1 MSGSCAPISY
11 ARSASGRILTCA
23 ASSCSVTRLRMR
35 AASST
40 SPIGRGGAFAGAGAG
55 AGRGASV
62 DGTPFD
68 TYAEAY
74 LWAESHYKYAD
85 PPTQSIYDCV
95 QICDDLFPGPN
106 GTLACP
112 RSALELE
119 LIQDIF
125 WRERAA
131 ASSARRFS
139 PR

>member
-1 MSGSCAPISY
+1 MSRERDG
-11 ARSASGRILTCA
+11 
-23 ASSCSVTRLRMR
+23 VR
-35 AASST
+35 AAAV
-40 SPIGRGGAFAGAGAG
+40 R
-55 AGRGASV
+55 RRER

-95 QICDDLFPGPN
+95 QICDDLPRPERHPGVPAV
-106 GTLACP
+106 GA
-112 RSALELE
+112 ELE

-125 WRERAA
+125 WRERAQHLLLVV
-131 ASSARRFS
+131 S